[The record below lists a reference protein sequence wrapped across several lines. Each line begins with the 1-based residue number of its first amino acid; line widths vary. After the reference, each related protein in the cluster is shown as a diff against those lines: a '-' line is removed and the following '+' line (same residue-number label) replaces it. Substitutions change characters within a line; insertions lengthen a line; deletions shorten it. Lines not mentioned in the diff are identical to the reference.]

1 MKTFGL
7 AVLGA
12 IGGYLIGLCSG
23 MLLVENLSNNR
34 HDRSVEAAMTG
45 AFVIGPLMA
54 ATAVI
59 IVLVLRFRRS
69 RSKDAGAM
77 TLRLM
82 FYLLVLLHLSSFP
95 VHAAAGSGKT
105 EVMPMVKAAPT
116 AVVIETR
123 GTEADLR
130 NQLRSKNAVTG
141 LGSARAPFSQAPTG
155 TYGFI
160 APQLLGM
167 ALVTQ
172 SPDLV
177 LESTAPA
184 SNAYEIHK
192 LADGSGMVVG
202 FIEEALIPQV
212 TPENRPHHIRIA
224 LCSNRSDKTPY
235 IAAMPLTKLMVD
247 RMPVRLDA
255 KRADGPV
262 VLEMDLQSTANR
274 KSVPG
279 IQ

>member
-1 MKTFGL
+1 MISSKVMLLMVHTVLALLLSL
-7 AVLGA
+7 AVLQ
-12 IGGYLIGLCSG
+12 GLS
-23 MLLVENLSNNR
+23 S
-34 HDRSVEAAMTG
+34 
-45 AFVIGPLMA
+45 
-54 ATAVI
+54 
-59 IVLVLRFRRS
+59 
-69 RSKDAGAM
+69 
-77 TLRLM
+77 
-82 FYLLVLLHLSSFP
+82 LLH
-95 VHAAAGSGKT
+95 AAGGGGKT
-105 EVMPMVKAAPT
+105 EVMPMVKAAPS
-116 AVVIETR
+116 AVVIETT
-123 GTEADLR
+123 GPEA
-130 NQLRSKNAVTG
+130 QLRHQLRTKNGVTG
-141 LGSARAPFSQAPTG
+141 LGAARAPFSQAPTG

-177 LESTAPA
+177 LEGSPPA

-202 FIEEALIPQV
+202 FIEKALIPQV

-235 IAAMPLTKLMVD
+235 IAAVPLIKLMVD
-247 RMPVRLDA
+247 RMPVRLDG
-255 KRADGPV
+255 KNADGPV

-279 IQ
+279 LQ